1 MDWAWIAWVTL
12 RLTQQNI
19 ERIKEALVTFVQQN
33 PGLSVIIFMAVAS
46 VIVAWIIKHA
56 RSLEKSRGK

>member
-1 MDWAWIAWVTL
+1 MDWTWIAWVTL

-19 ERIKEALVTFVQQN
+19 ERIKEALVTFVQKN
-33 PGLSVIIFMAVAS
+33 PGLSSIIFVAVSS

-56 RSLEKSRGK
+56 RSLEKS

>member
-1 MDWAWIAWVTL
+1 MDWAWITWVTL

-33 PGLSVIIFMAVAS
+33 PGLSAVLFMVVAS
-46 VIVAWIIKHA
+46 LIAAWIIRHV
-56 RSLEKSRGK
+56 RSLERS